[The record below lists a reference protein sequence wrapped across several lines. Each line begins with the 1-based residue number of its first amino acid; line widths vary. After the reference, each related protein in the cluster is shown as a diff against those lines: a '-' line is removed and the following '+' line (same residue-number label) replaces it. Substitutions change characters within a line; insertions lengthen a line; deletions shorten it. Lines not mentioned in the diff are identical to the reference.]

1 MMRVL
6 LIFALLMTIPVQG
19 FAGGAGAIKGGAS
32 AVTEL
37 SEVSAP
43 AELNADSKPCCKD
56 ANQADNKPSFCKPDC
71 KAVMAT
77 LTVPP
82 SASLA
87 GHRWPHQIADPSY
100 KRAVDLRPPIS

>member
-6 LIFALLMTIPVQG
+6 LIFTLLMTIPVQG
-19 FAGGAGAIKGGAS
+19 FASGAGAIKGDS
-32 AVTEL
+32 AITDV

-43 AELNADSKPCCKD
+43 TELNADSKPCCKD

-82 SASLA
+82 SANLA
-87 GHRWPHQIADPSY
+87 GHRWPRLIADPSY